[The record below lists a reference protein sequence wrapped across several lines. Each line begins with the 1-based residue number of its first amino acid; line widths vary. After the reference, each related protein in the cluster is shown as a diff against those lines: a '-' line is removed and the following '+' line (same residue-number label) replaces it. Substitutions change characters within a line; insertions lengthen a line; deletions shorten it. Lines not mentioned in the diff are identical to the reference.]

1 MGIVDCFPTS
11 TGINHEETLGRMFV
25 ARDDI
30 RVICSIRQDNRRG
43 SDADRT

>member
-30 RVICSIRQDNRRG
+30 RVRSRQVDNRRG